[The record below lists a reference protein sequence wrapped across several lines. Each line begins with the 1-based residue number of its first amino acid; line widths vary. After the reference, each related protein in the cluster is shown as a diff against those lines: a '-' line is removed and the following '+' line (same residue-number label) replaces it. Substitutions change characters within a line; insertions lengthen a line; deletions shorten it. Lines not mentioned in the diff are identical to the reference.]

1 MAMTGIYTLVNPDD
15 KSFVDTFKQSLCYER
30 YVDGDFSNE
39 ELAYIEFGILI
50 IEIVP
55 AYDAKTDSYSS
66 YELYFGTRNS
76 VDEVS
81 NYVFDSS
88 ICMGH
93 EDFLEEVRNLD
104 NFMEYH
110 DEVYIYWLF

>member
-1 MAMTGIYTLVNPDD
+1 MTGIYTLVNPED

-30 YVDGDFSNE
+30 YVDDERYNE
-39 ELAYIEFGILI
+39 ELDYIEFGILI

-55 AYDAKTDSYSS
+55 VYDGETDSYSS

-81 NYVFDSS
+81 TYVFDNS
-88 ICMGH
+88 ICISH

-110 DEVYIYWLF
+110 DEVNIY

>member
-1 MAMTGIYTLVNPDD
+1 MAMPGIYTLVNPDD
-15 KSFVDTFKQSLCYER
+15 KSFVDKFKQSLCYER
-30 YVDGDFSNE
+30 YVDGRFSNE

-55 AYDAKTDSYSS
+55 LYDGGTDSYSA
-66 YELYFGTRNS
+66 YELYFGTRDS

-88 ICMGH
+88 ICISQ
-93 EDFLEEVRNLD
+93 EDFLEEVINLD

-110 DEVYIYWLF
+110 DEVNIYWLF

>member
-1 MAMTGIYTLVNPDD
+1 MTMNGIYTLVNPDD

-76 VDEVS
+76 IDEVS
-81 NYVFDSS
+81 NYVYDKS
-88 ICMGH
+88 ICISH
-93 EDFLEEVRNLD
+93 KDFLEEVRNLD

-110 DEVYIYWLF
+110 DEVNIY